1 MNEGIGRCYS
11 PSIVSEE
18 PEKKDVARALLLSGT
33 VYVHLDPRI
42 EGVAVPRQ
50 FRNDHQLVLQVGLD
64 MPVPI
69 PDLRVD
75 DVGIRATLSF
85 SRTPFACEVPWESVF
100 ALVGEDGKG
109 HIWPESLPAEIRG
122 EIAREARRRR
132 AEQEGDGPTD
142 GPTPDDLDETPDNLR
157 RLPRRPRAAPALSQ
171 RRDAAEPMPERALD
185 RSSRDADGGPDEPE
199 PGPSAPGGKRK
210 SLPPYLRLVK

>member
-1 MNEGIGRCYS
+1 M
-11 PSIVSEE
+11 SEE
-18 PEKKDVARALLLSGT
+18 PEKKDVARALLLKGT

-42 EGVAVPRQ
+42 EGVAVPKQ
-50 FRNDHQLVLQVGLD
+50 FRKDHQLVLQIGLD

-85 SRTPFACEVPWESVF
+85 QRTPFACEVPWSSVF

-122 EIAREARRRR
+122 
-132 AEQEGDGPTD
+132 
-142 GPTPDDLDETPDNLR
+142 
-157 RLPRRPRAAPALSQ
+157 
-171 RRDAAEPMPERALD
+171 
-185 RSSRDADGGPDEPE
+185 
-199 PGPSAPGGKRK
+199 
-210 SLPPYLRLVK
+210 